1 MIIKRDYY
9 LNQLIAGQNNRL
21 IKIVTGMRRC
31 GKSFLLS
38 DIFTGYLINSG
49 VRRDHIINIALD
61 DRRNIAL
68 RDPENF
74 ISLIDSL
81 IQDDDMHYVLIDEVQ
96 MMEDFVEVLNTM
108 LHMRNV
114 DTYVTGSN
122 SRFLSKDVVTEFRG
136 RADEIHMYPLS
147 FSEFMSAYKGS
158 IDQGWREY
166 YTFGGLPQILSLDTS
181 KKKMDYLENLMKTV
195 FISDILERYNVKNK
209 TELAELM
216 EVVASNIGSPTN
228 PIKLSNTFES
238 LKKIKITNKTVGK
251 YLSYFEDA
259 FIIEKALRYNI
270 KGKKYINTL
279 SKLYFTDLGLRNA
292 ELNFRQLEET
302 HIMENVIFNE
312 LLIRGYS
319 VDVGVVEI
327 REKNKNGELQR
338 KQLEVDFVANSGNE
352 RYYIQSAFA
361 MPTEEKRLQETA
373 SYRNI
378 DDSFKKVIIV
388 RDNIMPYID
397 DNGYLII
404 GLFDFLVYPEKLNNL

>member
-68 RDPENF
+68 RNPENF

>member
-9 LNQLIAGQNNRL
+9 LNQLISGQNNRL

-96 MMEDFVEVLNTM
+96 MMEDFVDVLNTM

-158 IDQGWREY
+158 TDQGWREY
-166 YTFGGLPQILSLDTS
+166 YTYGGLPQILSLDTS

-209 TELAELM
+209 IELAKLL

-279 SKLYFTDLGLRNA
+279 SKFYFTDLGLRNA

-319 VDVGVVEI
+319 VDVGVVEV

-361 MPTEEKRLQETA
+361 MPTEEKRLQEKA

-404 GLFDFLVYPEKLNNL
+404 GLFDFLLYPEKLNNL